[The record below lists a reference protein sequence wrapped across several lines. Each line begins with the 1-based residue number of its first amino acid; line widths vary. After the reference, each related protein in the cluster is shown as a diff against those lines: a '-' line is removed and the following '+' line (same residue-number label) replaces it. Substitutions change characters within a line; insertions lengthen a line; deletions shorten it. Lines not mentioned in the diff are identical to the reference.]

1 VEVLGTRVGEGTQQE
16 GWRQVPNQFERGGG
30 RSTYLQTPVM
40 CMGQP
45 FLFPC
50 PPPQT
55 GLVPVSTLVFGS
67 PPHPSSQILHKMTLS
82 LSMEMP
88 VNGDYTFPY
97 SAMWLA
103 HERQTTWQ
111 NMEMDTGKFRNVQDS
126 GRWNRYISG
135 RKRNKPY

>member
-1 VEVLGTRVGEGTQQE
+1 
-16 GWRQVPNQFERGGG
+16 
-30 RSTYLQTPVM
+30 
-40 CMGQP
+40 
-45 FLFPC
+45 
-50 PPPQT
+50 
-55 GLVPVSTLVFGS
+55 
-67 PPHPSSQILHKMTLS
+67 
-82 LSMEMP
+82 MEMP